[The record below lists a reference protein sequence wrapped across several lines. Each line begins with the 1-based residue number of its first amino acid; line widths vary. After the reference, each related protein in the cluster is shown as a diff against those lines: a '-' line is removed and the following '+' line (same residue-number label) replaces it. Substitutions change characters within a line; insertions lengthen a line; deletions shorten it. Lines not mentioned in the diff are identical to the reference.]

1 MKHAAIL
8 AGALWLSASSV
19 TMAADS
25 TPAPIDHFDSKF
37 VQTRSLP
44 GFSAPLVNHGIMR
57 FDKQHGFY
65 WEITD
70 PYHYVFQMNGAAAQE
85 TLPDGSTRH
94 LDPQQTPWLAA
105 VQHIIVSALSGDR
118 SDLLR
123 YFTVTITP
131 LTKGERVNLTP
142 KQGPMAE
149 AIVSILVTES
159 APGHPED
166 IEIKETSG
174 DSMDI
179 RFIPAA
185 SAP

>member
-1 MKHAAIL
+1 MKHAPLLTAAL
-8 AGALWLSASSV
+8 CLCAATGAR
-19 TMAADS
+19 AADAVPA
-25 TPAPIDHFDSKF
+25 TPDHFDSKF

-44 GFSAPLVNHGIMR
+44 GFSAPLVSHGVMR

-65 WEITD
+65 WEITQ
-70 PYHYVFQMNGAAAQE
+70 PYHYIFTMNGAAAQE
-85 TLPDGSTRH
+85 TLPDGSVRH

-105 VQHIIVSALSGDR
+105 VQHIIVNALSGDH
-118 SDLLR
+118 SDLER

-131 LTKGERVNLTP
+131 LPKGERVSLAP

-149 AIVSILVTES
+149 AITSIEVTES

-174 DSMDI
+174 DHMDI
-179 RFIPAA
+179 RFSAA
-185 SAP
+185 APTP

>member
-1 MKHAAIL
+1 MKHAAALI
-8 AGALWLSASSV
+8 AVLWLGAPSGV
-19 TMAADS
+19 RAADP
-25 TPAPIDHFDSKF
+25 TPPTIDHFDSKF

-44 GFSAPLVNHGIMR
+44 GFSTPLVSHGIMR

-123 YFTVTITP
+123 YFTVTVTP
-131 LTKGERVNLTP
+131 LAQGERVNLVP
-142 KQGPMAE
+142 KPGPMAE
-149 AIVSILVTES
+149 AISAIQVTES
-159 APGHPED
+159 APGHPGD

-174 DSMDI
+174 DRMDI
-179 RFIPAA
+179 RFSPPA